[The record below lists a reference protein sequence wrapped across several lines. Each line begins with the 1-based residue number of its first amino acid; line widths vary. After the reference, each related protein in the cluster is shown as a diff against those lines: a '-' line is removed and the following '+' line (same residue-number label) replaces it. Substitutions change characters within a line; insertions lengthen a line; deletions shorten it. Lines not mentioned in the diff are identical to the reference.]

1 MYRQP
6 RSSDVLQSS
15 ATKHRALR
23 TAITFFLTL
32 LLAGGLCLLFR
43 RAEPAP
49 SRYQPLAQPVSSCIA
64 ENSALPTCI
73 TTALPKGTA
82 SAVVSFSSQRMA
94 SGRLLLIDREHP
106 LPEECGTPNT
116 FNILATTHGSLTCR
130 DTQAVLGAD
139 AMAALDDLFL
149 AARQAHINQL
159 TILRATL
166 SPQQQKSLQIERFCE
181 LAETLPL
188 ENALTQTLH
197 EIAAPGCSEHQ
208 TAWAVDIRICD
219 GWDKLPRSEPLSR
232 SKEGRWLLENC
243 WRYGLIY
250 RYPNNATSAEPGC
263 AAYHFRYVGRAHAAM
278 MHALSLS
285 LEDYLQLLH
294 EQGVL
299 TLWNAAGQPQCTV
312 LCALANPDLSVYAPV
327 QAQLEDVS
335 LDNLGWGIAA
345 YLWPGA

>member
-1 MYRQP
+1 
-6 RSSDVLQSS
+6 
-15 ATKHRALR
+15 
-23 TAITFFLTL
+23 
-32 LLAGGLCLLFR
+32 
-43 RAEPAP
+43 
-49 SRYQPLAQPVSSCIA
+49 
-64 ENSALPTCI
+64 
-73 TTALPKGTA
+73 
-82 SAVVSFSSQRMA
+82 MA

-106 LPEECGTPNT
+106 LPEERGTPNT

-219 GWDKLPRSEPLSR
+219 GWDKLPRSEPLNR

-250 RYPNNATSAEPGC
+250 RYPDNAASAEPGC

-312 LCALANPDLSVYAPV
+312 LCALANPDLSVYVPV